1 MEVHHQKP
9 SHIQIFINMFR
20 GPIANSAIK
29 KTSSLQS
36 NNSLKLIK
44 TSQNNS
50 SNSQYSETYSSS
62 YSASSHS
69 PKSMSKIVPDQSY
82 IKSNNNSNTYNLRSH
97 VPRHIQKSGGFPT
110 AQKRPA
116 AAVFPDR
123 PLRQVNNA
131 YSTRSTTQTLR
142 TLSTGGQST
151 IIRKLSSATTSG
163 HISYQDKTSSS
174 SSHAT
179 SDPGMTDEA
188 SGNSSSDESSNTGT
202 DDKGTAF
209 SSTSAK
215 PSSTGVLCCDKCDG
229 KHLTDDCP
237 YYKKS
242 RESHPDAQKSSKSL
256 GGQSTLPGI
265 DYVYTKN

>member
-1 MEVHHQKP
+1 MEVYHQKP
-9 SHIQIFINMFR
+9 TNYQIVLNMFR
-20 GPIANSAIK
+20 GSSANTVIK
-29 KTSSLQS
+29 KTSPLQNNNS
-36 NNSLKLIK
+36 NSLKLIK
-44 TSQNNS
+44 TIHNS
-50 SNSQYSETYSSS
+50 SNMQYSDAYSNS

-69 PKSMSKIVPDQSY
+69 PKCISKVSPDQSS
-82 IKSNNNSNTYNLRSH
+82 IKSSNNSSSYNLRSL

-116 AAVFPDR
+116 AAMVFPDR
-123 PLRQVNNA
+123 PVRPVSNA

-142 TLSTGGQST
+142 TLSTSGQST

-163 HISYQDKTSSS
+163 HSSYQDKTSSS
-174 SSHAT
+174 SYAT
-179 SDPGMTDEA
+179 SDPGLTDEA
-188 SGNSSSDESSNTGT
+188 SGNSSSDESSNTGN
-202 DDKGTAF
+202 DDKGTTS
-209 SSTSAK
+209 SSTTSK
-215 PSSTGVLCCDKCDG
+215 PSSTDVLCCDKCDG

-265 DYVYTKN
+265 AHQVY